1 MKELTIASNMIALA
15 RSHSDQGKKRSAMLR
30 MIMPMLSKE
39 TGDKLASAISKKDSR
54 HFIKLWD
61 HIKHEITHKLDAAH
75 RKHHHMA
82 TASMGDISP
91 AEWEAMHG
99 PGSASPLRAEPTYA
113 DVTTFQ
119 RDDETSVS
127 IQTYG
132 PRKIRISMN
141 GETVGEFGANREI
154 PPAVEK
160 GECVPVEACPSEP
173 AEEYAKRGVVVQCNA
188 GDGNTTVYDI
198 TSEQICKLVKMV
210 CERLLMGADPC
221 PLPPRMMPMPTNCAE
236 HDWPDCKVCLHGIKG
251 FDFNANILEL
261 YDKLCAS
268 SI

>member
-99 PGSASPLRAEPTYA
+99 PGSAGAASPLRAEPTYA

-160 GECVPVEACPSEP
+160 GECVPVEACPTESPEP
-173 AEEYAKRGVVVQCNA
+173 CNTIGA
-188 GDGNTTVYDI
+188 
-198 TSEQICKLVKMV
+198 EQICKLVKMV